1 MTPLGDKIPR
11 RTSITTGVLVVT
23 IATYFTYAIGL
34 LSNAIVARALV
45 PADFGRY
52 SYVVW
57 LCGWLVLLINNG
69 LTTSGIRFVAELLG
83 RDSLPAAQRAHGY
96 LSRLSHY
103 SEGLVLIG
111 FAALAWIIRPAEWR
125 SAMPVFVGVILV
137 SALAKSRYL
146 FDISIAKGY
155 GQFQVEPY
163 SSVGVGCF
171 TMLIWVALYLLHA
184 PLIAFVVV
192 FGISSL
198 AFPLAAALQL
208 RRAGVVPAAGPLE
221 PEILTRLRRHLRW
234 TMLLA
239 GVAVFAN
246 KSIEVF
252 FLNAWRGPTDVG
264 FFTIG
269 AALTRGG
276 IDLLTSGL
284 MTVLMPLMSNAFG
297 RGGEEQVNR
306 IFSDSVRL
314 FAFAGLLAAG
324 VGFFLAMPTV
334 ELLYGPSYLRAVPA
348 FQVMVLVSGLTL
360 GDGALG
366 ALLST
371 TDRQRSRAVLVA
383 LQVVI
388 TIVFAAALI
397 PAFGLPGAVAAHAGS
412 RLLGFA
418 LTFGWVTRTHSA
430 QPPFGQ
436 LLRLVLA
443 AAAAGTG
450 AWISGRVFPG
460 LTGCVLAAVV
470 YGLLLP
476 SISLLAR
483 CWTKADFKWFAHALQ
498 SFVPKAVRLHRL
510 IVDLGTRLAVD
521 R

>member
-1 MTPLGDKIPR
+1 MTPFPDKVPP
-11 RTSITTGVLVVT
+11 RTSIATGVLVVT
-23 IATYFTYAIGL
+23 TATYLTYAIGL

-52 SYVVW
+52 AYVVW

-83 RDSLPAAQRAHGY
+83 GGSVSAARRAHGY
-96 LSRLSHY
+96 LSRLSRY
-103 SEGLVLIG
+103 SEALVLAG
-111 FAALAWIIRPAEWR
+111 FTALAWIIRPAEWQ
-125 SAMPVFVGVILV
+125 SAMPLFVGVV
-137 SALAKSRYL
+137 VASALAKSRYL
-146 FDISIAKGY
+146 FDVSIAKGY

-163 SSVGVGCF
+163 SSVGVGCL
-171 TMLIWVALYLLHA
+171 TLLAWLALYWLHA
-184 PLIAFVVV
+184 PLIAFVTV

-198 AFPLAAALQL
+198 AFPFAAGWQL
-208 RRAGVVPAAGPLE
+208 RRAGVASDPGPLE
-221 PEILTRLRRHLRW
+221 PETLSRLRSHLQW
-234 TMLLA
+234 TTLLA
-239 GVAVFAN
+239 GVAVFGN
-246 KSIEVF
+246 KNIEVF
-252 FLNAWRGPTDVG
+252 FLNVYRGPMDVG

-297 RGGEEQVNR
+297 QGGEAQVSR

-324 VGFFLAMPTV
+324 VGFYLALPTV

-348 FQVMVLVSGLTL
+348 FQVMVVVSGLTL
-360 GDGALG
+360 ADGALG

-383 LQVVI
+383 LQVMI
-388 TIVFAAALI
+388 TLVFAAALV
-397 PAFGLPGAVAAHAGS
+397 PPFGLPGAIAAHAAS

-430 QPPFGQ
+430 RPPLGQ

-443 AAAAGTG
+443 AAVAAGA
-450 AWISGRVFPG
+450 AWISARLSPG
-460 LTGCVLAAVV
+460 LAGCVLAAVV
-470 YGLLLP
+470 YGLSLP
-476 SISLLAR
+476 PMSLLAR
-483 CWTKADFKWFAHALQ
+483 CWTRADFTWFASALQ
-498 SFVPKAVRLHRL
+498 SYVPRAVRLHRFTL
-510 IVDLGTRLAVD
+510 DLGTRFALD

>member
-1 MTPLGDKIPR
+1 MTTLRDKVPR

-23 IATYFTYAIGL
+23 IATYLTYAIGL
-34 LSNAIVARALV
+34 LSNAIVARALD

-52 SYVVW
+52 SYLVW

-69 LTTSGIRFVAELLG
+69 LTTSAIRFVAELLG
-83 RDSLPAAQRAHGY
+83 SGSLPAAQRAHGY
-96 LSRLSHY
+96 LSRLSRY
-103 SEGLVLIG
+103 SEALVLIG

-125 SAMPVFVGVILV
+125 SAMPVFVGVVLV

-163 SSVGVGCF
+163 SSVAVGCL
-171 TMLIWVALYLLHA
+171 TMLSWVALYQLHA
-184 PLIAFVVV
+184 PLTAFVVV
-192 FGISSL
+192 FGISSV
-198 AFPLAAALQL
+198 AFPLVAALQL
-208 RRAGVVPAAGPLE
+208 RRAGVFPAAGPLE
-221 PEILTRLRRHLRW
+221 PEILARLRRHLQW
-234 TMLLA
+234 TTLLA

-252 FLNAWRGPTDVG
+252 FLNASHGPTDVG

-284 MTVLMPLMSNAFG
+284 MTVLMPVMSNAFG
-297 RGGEEQVNR
+297 RGGEEQVNH
-306 IFSDSVRL
+306 IFNDAVRL

-324 VGFFLAMPTV
+324 VGFYLAGPTV
-334 ELLYGPSYLRAVPA
+334 ELLYGPFYRPAVPA

-360 GDGALG
+360 GDAALG

-383 LQVVI
+383 LQVAI
-388 TIVFAAALI
+388 TIVFAGALI
-397 PAFGLPGAVAAHAGS
+397 PPFGLVGAVAAHAGS

-418 LTFGWVTRTHSA
+418 LMFGWITRTHSA

-436 LLRLVLA
+436 LLRLALA
-443 AAAAGTG
+443 AAGAAGA
-450 AWISGRVFPG
+450 AWASTKILPG
-460 LTGCVLAAVV
+460 LTGCVLAAAV

-476 SISLLAR
+476 PLSLLAR
-483 CWTKADFKWFAHALQ
+483 CWTKADFVWFARALQ
-498 SFVPKAVRLHRL
+498 SHVPKAVRLHRL
-510 IVDLGTRLAVD
+510 TVDLGTRFAVD